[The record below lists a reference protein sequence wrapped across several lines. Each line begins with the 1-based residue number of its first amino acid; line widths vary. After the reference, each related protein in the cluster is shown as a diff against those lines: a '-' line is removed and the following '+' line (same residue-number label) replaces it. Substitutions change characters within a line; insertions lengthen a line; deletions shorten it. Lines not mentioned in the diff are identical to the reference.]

1 MVPGQVRT
9 APTGPGRPRRTPRR
23 PQDGPRW
30 SQNGTA
36 QDSSGTA
43 PRLPQSLPKAA
54 SPRPP
59 LCHKLPKRFPRGL
72 SQPPQRPPNSP
83 FGGRGGAP
91 RSAGSKLMAICYL
104 WKQNVRWI
112 IDHHRVRER
121 HALGNLMLH
130 DFTYGFACNRKL
142 QTNYTELPT
151 GTIRCMLE
159 IYHAKARSIWKAFKP
174 LPQAQ
179 RVELRAPSP
188 LIPAC

>member
-1 MVPGQVRT
+1 MVPERDGPGQLRNGPKT
-9 APTGPGRPRRTPRR
+9 APKP
-23 PQDGPRW
+23 PQSCFPKASPM
-30 SQNGTA
+30 SQTA
-36 QDSSGTA
+36 QKVSQRLITA
-43 PRLPQSLPKAA
+43 TPTPS
-54 SPRPP
+54 
-59 LCHKLPKRFPRGL
+59 KLPFW
-72 SQPPQRPPNSP
+72 
-83 FGGRGGAP
+83 GRGGAP

-104 WKQNVRWI
+104 WKQNVRWT

-121 HALGNLMLH
+121 HALGNLVLH

-179 RVELRAPSP
+179 RLELRAPSP

>member
-1 MVPGQVRT
+1 M
-9 APTGPGRPRRTPRR
+9 A
-23 PQDGPRW
+23 QDGPRT
-30 SQNGTA
+30 GRPR
-36 QDSSGTA
+36 TA
-43 PRLPQSLPKAA
+43 PERPQDCPKASPKLLPQRLPYVANCQKGSPEAYQSHPNALKT
-54 SPRPP
+54 P
-59 LCHKLPKRFPRGL
+59 LL
-72 SQPPQRPPNSP
+72 
-83 FGGRGGAP
+83 RGGAP

-104 WKQNVRWI
+104 WKQNVRWT

-121 HALGNLMLH
+121 HALGNLVLH

-179 RVELRAPSP
+179 RLELRAPSP